1 MTNREKPGFL
11 VYLLLAMALL
21 VAGCNRFAE
30 GAPDDD
36 KNPMLADARAKK
48 NAYDYE
54 GAIES
59 LKKALEVNPRSVSA
73 NWELGLLYYQH
84 VTNNPAAIYHFTR
97 VLELKPTHKDADTIR
112 QFIDVC
118 TKEIGSHAPPM
129 PVSPAWQRMID
140 NLASSN
146 LVLRQANSNLTITNR
161 LMIEAWGRINATNQS
176 LAWTYQ
182 QAVLTNRGLLL
193 TNGLLRT
200 NLLAWQQWSRQA
212 LTERTQLIERV
223 RAAEA
228 AAQALQRAPV
238 PQAPAQ
244 PLGANPAQGPSGSP
258 APQSAAPQAA
268 GPRAAYQPTN
278 TYSSPQPAPAPVQR
292 PGPVAAAPTQK
303 PGPQL
308 TPPARPDPA
317 GPAAPVATRTH
328 TVKKGENLTRIAQ
341 RYGLQVNDLRNA
353 NPRMDLNKIRP
364 GQSLILP
371 SNAR

>member
-1 MTNREKPGFL
+1 MS
-11 VYLLLAMALL
+11 LL

-84 VTNNPAAIYHFTR
+84 VTNNAAAIYHFQR

-129 PVSPAWQRMID
+129 PVSPVWQRMID

-146 LVLRQANSNLTITNR
+146 LVLRQVNSNLMVTNR
-161 LMIEAWGRINATNQS
+161 AVLEAWGRLTATNQM
-176 LAWTYQ
+176 LAYTYQ
-182 QAVLTNRGLLL
+182 LSVATNRGLLL
-193 TNGLLRT
+193 TNALLRT

-228 AAQALQRAPV
+228 AVQALQRAPV
-238 PQAPAQ
+238 PQT
-244 PLGANPAQGPSGSP
+244 P
-258 APQSAAPQAA
+258 APSSGTTAGQGAAASPTPQSTLPQASPQGAYRSTNVSTAPQVAPSVQTPRPAA
-268 GPRAAYQPTN
+268 T
-278 TYSSPQPAPAPVQR
+278 APVQPPAVR
-292 PGPVAAAPTQK
+292 LAAP
-303 PGPQL
+303 L
-308 TPPARPDPA
+308 NPA
-317 GPAAPVATRTH
+317 GAGAAAPVAPRTH
-328 TVKKGENLTRIAQ
+328 VVQKGENLSRIAQ
-341 RYGLQVNDLRNA
+341 RYGLQVRDLQRT
-353 NPRMDLNKIRP
+353 NPRMDLNRIRP
-364 GQSLILP
+364 GQTLILP
-371 SNAR
+371 AGGR